1 MDLSN
6 DNIIHVKGKKL
17 EYIQFRKLNE
27 FGIKHAYTLK
37 NDGINFRINNNREN
51 AKKSYEI
58 LCEELE
64 VDYTKL
70 IRPHQ
75 THTDTVKCIECIPS
89 ESELEDVDGTL
100 TNEKGYTLATTNA
113 DCILY
118 LVYDPI
124 KRVIGSIHSGWRGTH
139 KRIIEKT
146 IDIMQEKYE
155 SRVEDIY
162 VFICPSIRECHFEV
176 EKDVKDLFEER
187 FGYLEQINEII
198 LEGNREGK
206 YYIDT
211 VYLNNILLQN
221 KGIKENHI
229 IDSGLCSVCNKNIIG
244 SYRVEGKMYTAGTAV
259 ISL

>member
-6 DNIIHVKGKKL
+6 DNIIHIKGKNL

-37 NDGINFRINNNREN
+37 NEGINFRIKNNKEN
-51 AKKSYEI
+51 AKRSYEI
-58 LCEELE
+58 LCEELG

-75 THTDTVKCIECIPS
+75 THTDVVKCIDSALE
-89 ESELEDVDGTL
+89 EAELEDVDGTL
-100 TNEKGYTLATTNA
+100 TNVEGYTLATTNA

-124 KRVIGSIHSGWRGTH
+124 KRVIGSIHSGWRGTY
-139 KRIIEKT
+139 KQIIEKT
-146 IDIMQEKYE
+146 IDIMIDKYE
-155 SRVEDIY
+155 SKVDDIY
-162 VFICPSIRECHFEV
+162 VFVCPSIRKCHFEV
-176 EKDVKDLFEER
+176 EKDVRDLFEEK
-187 FGYLEQINEII
+187 FSNLEQINEII
-198 LEGNREGK
+198 LAGNREGK

-229 IDSGLCSVCNKNIIG
+229 IDSGICSVCNKNMIG

-259 ISL
+259 IAL